1 MSQLLH
7 MEIPNFGS
15 TVLDSLNEQRL
26 LGQHCDVAI
35 MVNGQAFKAHRAV
48 LAASSLYFRDLFS
61 GSAQTLFELPSS
73 VAPSCFQQILSF
85 CYTGR
90 MTVSASDQLMV
101 MYTAGYLQIQNIV
114 ERGMDLMFKAS
125 APYCDSQTSA
135 TDDPPSPNN
144 NNSSLLLGDQPTT
157 VCKIKEEKLETP
169 VCAQNG
175 ELKHSEEDRGPRGRS
190 SRNGTLFYT
199 SGGVNGVIPVMHAYE
214 HSTRDHASPG
224 ASSLPTTDSPTSH
237 QNEEEDFEDDSYES
251 LTNGKIF
258 GGSSGIYSSK
268 CLLMDLSFALLQ
280 LKTLRI
286 YPCECDLLSLFPV
299 QEKMEVSSLPLSLE
313 NRFCVLLGGD
323 REALPAG
330 LISQIGYRCHPAL
343 YTEGDPGERLELI
356 AGSGVF
362 MTRGQL
368 MNCHLCAGVKHKVLL
383 RRLLAAF
390 FDRNT
395 LADSCGTGIRSSNC
409 DPNRKPLDSRIL
421 NTVKLYC
428 QNFAPNFKE
437 SEMNVIAADMC
448 TNARRV
454 RKRWLPKIKSMLPE
468 AIEVYRGT
476 AVLSQV
482 EGATQPGGGFPFE
495 SEFKHL
501 AASNLTLEQHLYGD
515 CRETLRNGSHFNMEE
530 RSQKGE
536 EAKTEPGRAK
546 EPDTPQEVE
555 RLPESPERAA
565 SVLALNPASKKGEK
579 ERATSSPRS
588 QREEQNRQRPP
599 KDDQ

>member
-1 MSQLLH
+1 MTYSRWCIDCTQTLAFPLAGSFLCGQEEDGLRRISLL
-7 MEIPNFGS
+7 
-15 TVLDSLNEQRL
+15 LK
-26 LGQHCDVAI
+26 
-35 MVNGQAFKAHRAV
+35 AFKAHRAV

-199 SGGVNGVIPVMHAYE
+199 SGGTNGVIPVMHAYE
-214 HSTRDHASPG
+214 HLTRDHASPG
-224 ASSLPTTDSPTSH
+224 ASSLPTTDSPISH

-258 GGSSGIYSSK
+258 GGSSGIYG
-268 CLLMDLSFALLQ
+268 M
-280 LKTLRI
+280 
-286 YPCECDLLSLFPV
+286 

-356 AGSGVF
+356 AV
-362 MTRGQL
+362 
-368 MNCHLCAGVKHKVLL
+368 
-383 RRLLAAF
+383 
-390 FDRNT
+390 
-395 LADSCGTGIRSSNC
+395 
-409 DPNRKPLDSRIL
+409 
-421 NTVKLYC
+421 YC

-482 EGATQPGGGFPFE
+482 EGATQLGNGFPFE

-515 CRETLRNGSHFNMEE
+515 CRETLRNGSHFNIEE

-536 EAKTEPGRAK
+536 ELKTEPSRAK
-546 EPDTPQEVE
+546 ESDNLQEVE
-555 RLPESPERAA
+555 KLPESPERVAG
-565 SVLALNPASKKGEK
+565 VLALNPASKKGEK

-588 QREEQNRQRPP
+588 HREEQNRQRPP
-599 KDDQ
+599 KENQ

>member
-101 MYTAGYLQIQNIV
+101 MYTAGYLQIQNII

-157 VCKIKEEKLETP
+157 VCKIKEEKLETL

-175 ELKHSEEDRGPRGRS
+175 ELKYSEEDRRPRGRS

-199 SGGVNGVIPVMHAYE
+199 SGGINGVIPVMHAYE
-214 HSTRDHASPG
+214 LSTRDHASPG

-258 GGSSGIYSSK
+258 GGSSGIFGMK
-268 CLLMDLSFALLQ
+268 
-280 LKTLRI
+280 
-286 YPCECDLLSLFPV
+286 
-299 QEKMEVSSLPLSLE
+299 EKMEVSSLPLSLE

-343 YTEGDPGERLELI
+343 YTEGDPGERQELI

-482 EGATQPGGGFPFE
+482 EGATQPGSGFPFE

-530 RSQKGE
+530 RSQKGKE
-536 EAKTEPGRAK
+536 VKTEPSRAK
-546 EPDTPQEVE
+546 ESDNLQEVE
-555 RLPESPERAA
+555 KLPESPERAA

-579 ERATSSPRS
+579 ERATSSPIS
-588 QREEQNRQRPP
+588 QREEQNRQRPL

>member
-1 MSQLLH
+1 MRCPLGKSSLYVLWRSEANVMSQLLH

-15 TVLDSLNEQRL
+15 AVLDSLNEQRL

-61 GSAQTLFELPSS
+61 DSSQALFELPSS

-90 MTVSASDQLMV
+90 MTVTASDQLMV

-114 ERGMDLMFKAS
+114 ERGMDLMFKAN
-125 APYCDSQTSA
+125 APFCDSQTSA
-135 TDDPPSPNN
+135 VDDPPSPNN
-144 NNSSLLLGDQPTT
+144 NNNNSALLLGDQPTA

-169 VCAQNG
+169 VCAQSG
-175 ELKHSEEDRGPRGRS
+175 ELKQPEDDTKGLRSRS
-190 SRNGTLFYT
+190 SRGSTLFYT
-199 SGGVNGVIPVMHAYE
+199 SGVGNGTLSVVHPYE
-214 HSTRDHASPG
+214 HSSRDHSSPG

-237 QNEEEDFEDDSYES
+237 QNEEEDFEDDSYDN
-251 LTNGKIF
+251 LTSGKI
-258 GGSSGIYSSK
+258 YSVSAG
-268 CLLMDLSFALLQ
+268 LYGMH
-280 LKTLRI
+280 
-286 YPCECDLLSLFPV
+286 
-299 QEKMEVSSLPLSLE
+299 EKMEVSSLPPSLE
-313 NRFCVLLGGD
+313 SRFCVLLGGD

-468 AIEVYRGT
+468 AIEAYRGSV
-476 AVLSQV
+476 VLGQV
-482 EGATQPGGGFPFE
+482 DGVAQPSPSFPFE
-495 SEFKHL
+495 SDFKHL
-501 AASNLTLEQHLYGD
+501 AQSNLTLEQHLYGD
-515 CRETLRNGSHFNMEE
+515 CRETLRNGHFPGAAIED
-530 RSQKGE
+530 RASA
-536 EAKTEPGRAK
+536 EAGKAADPLRARPG
-546 EPDTPQEVE
+546 D
-555 RLPESPERAA
+555 SPEDMAARHVESSERAGT
-565 SVLALNPASKKGEK
+565 VLTLNPASK
-579 ERATSSPRS
+579 RAEGDGACSSPKS
-588 QREEQNRQRPP
+588 QPEEHSGERPLVE
-599 KDDQ
+599 DQ

>member
-1 MSQLLH
+1 MMSQLLH

-144 NNSSLLLGDQPTT
+144 NNSLLLGDQPTT

-169 VCAQNG
+169 VCGQSG
-175 ELKHSEEDRGPRGRS
+175 DLKQGEEDRGPRGRS
-190 SRNGTLFYT
+190 LRNAPGALFYT
-199 SGGVNGVIPVMHAYE
+199 AGGANGVISVLHAYE
-214 HSTRDHASPG
+214 HSGRDHASPG

-251 LTNGKIF
+251 LTNGKIY
-258 GGSSGIYSSK
+258 GGSSALYGSK
-268 CLLMDLSFALLQ
+268 CLLLGLRKLLAL
-280 LKTLRI
+280 T
-286 YPCECDLLSLFPV
+286 PECEYDSLLSLLLLCLFPV

-356 AGSGVF
+356 GG
-362 MTRGQL
+362 
-368 MNCHLCAGVKHKVLL
+368 
-383 RRLLAAF
+383 
-390 FDRNT
+390 
-395 LADSCGTGIRSSNC
+395 
-409 DPNRKPLDSRIL
+409 
-421 NTVKLYC
+421 
-428 QNFAPNFKE
+428 
-437 SEMNVIAADMC
+437 
-448 TNARRV
+448 
-454 RKRWLPKIKSMLPE
+454 E
-468 AIEVYRGT
+468 A
-476 AVLSQV
+476 
-482 EGATQPGGGFPFE
+482 
-495 SEFKHL
+495 
-501 AASNLTLEQHLYGD
+501 
-515 CRETLRNGSHFNMEE
+515 
-530 RSQKGE
+530 
-536 EAKTEPGRAK
+536 
-546 EPDTPQEVE
+546 
-555 RLPESPERAA
+555 
-565 SVLALNPASKKGEK
+565 
-579 ERATSSPRS
+579 
-588 QREEQNRQRPP
+588 
-599 KDDQ
+599 

>member
-1 MSQLLH
+1 MQHFCRIFSAVSAPDKHCVTFESSHFQFVTSSGWSTFILTFCCFRCLVRKSCLLRRSETGMMSQLLH

-61 GSAQTLFELPSS
+61 GSTQTLFELPSS
-73 VAPSCFQQILSF
+73 VAPSCFQQILTF

-169 VCAQNG
+169 VCIQNG
-175 ELKHSEEDRGPRGRS
+175 ELKHSEEDRGHRSRS

-214 HSTRDHASPG
+214 QSTRDHASPG

-258 GGSSGIYSSK
+258 GGSSGIYTSK
-268 CLLMDLSFALLQ
+268 CLLMDFSLQ
-280 LKTLRI
+280 PKMLWI
-286 YPCECDLLSLFPV
+286 HPCERDLLCLFPV

-356 AGSGVF
+356 GG
-362 MTRGQL
+362 
-368 MNCHLCAGVKHKVLL
+368 
-383 RRLLAAF
+383 
-390 FDRNT
+390 
-395 LADSCGTGIRSSNC
+395 
-409 DPNRKPLDSRIL
+409 
-421 NTVKLYC
+421 
-428 QNFAPNFKE
+428 
-437 SEMNVIAADMC
+437 
-448 TNARRV
+448 
-454 RKRWLPKIKSMLPE
+454 E
-468 AIEVYRGT
+468 A
-476 AVLSQV
+476 
-482 EGATQPGGGFPFE
+482 
-495 SEFKHL
+495 
-501 AASNLTLEQHLYGD
+501 
-515 CRETLRNGSHFNMEE
+515 
-530 RSQKGE
+530 
-536 EAKTEPGRAK
+536 
-546 EPDTPQEVE
+546 
-555 RLPESPERAA
+555 
-565 SVLALNPASKKGEK
+565 
-579 ERATSSPRS
+579 
-588 QREEQNRQRPP
+588 
-599 KDDQ
+599 

>member
-144 NNSSLLLGDQPTT
+144 NNSSLLLSDQPTT

-258 GGSSGIYSSK
+258 GGSSGIYG
-268 CLLMDLSFALLQ
+268 
-280 LKTLRI
+280 I
-286 YPCECDLLSLFPV
+286 

-536 EAKTEPGRAK
+536 EAKTEPSRAK
-546 EPDTPQEVE
+546 EPDNPQEVE

-588 QREEQNRQRPP
+588 QREEQNRQRPQ

>member
-1 MSQLLH
+1 MMSQLLH

-61 GSAQTLFELPSS
+61 GSTQTLFELPSS
-73 VAPSCFQQILSF
+73 VTPSCFRQILSF

-114 ERGMDLMFKAS
+114 ERGLDLMFKAS

-144 NNSSLLLGDQPTT
+144 NNSSLLLGDQHTT

-169 VCAQNG
+169 VCAPSAEQ
-175 ELKHSEEDRGPRGRS
+175 KQAEEDRGTSGRS
-190 SRNGTLFYT
+190 LRNSTLFYT
-199 SGGVNGVIPVMHAYE
+199 CGVGNGVIPVMHPYE

-237 QNEEEDFEDDSYES
+237 QNEEEDFEDDSYDS
-251 LTNGKIF
+251 LTNGKIY
-258 GGSSGIYSSK
+258 GGS
-268 CLLMDLSFALLQ
+268 A
-280 LKTLRI
+280 
-286 YPCECDLLSLFPV
+286 SLYCI
-299 QEKMEVSSLPLSLE
+299 QEKMKMSSLPLSLD

-343 YTEGDPGERLELI
+343 YTEGDPGERLEVI
-356 AGSGVF
+356 GGSGVF

-501 AASNLTLEQHLYGD
+501 AASNLTLEQHLYED
-515 CRETLRNGSHFNMEE
+515 CRETLRNGSHFTGVSMDE
-530 RSQKGE
+530 RSKGE
-536 EAKTEPGRAK
+536 ATKPEPVRAS
-546 EPDTPQEVE
+546 ESDNPQDVE

-565 SVLALNPASKKGEK
+565 SVLAINPASKKGEK
-579 ERATSSPRS
+579 DWAASSPRT
-588 QREEQNRQRPP
+588 QREEQNRQRPL
-599 KDDQ
+599 KEDQ

>member
-1 MSQLLH
+1 MMSQLLH

-175 ELKHSEEDRGPRGRS
+175 ELKHSEEDRGPRVRS
-190 SRNGTLFYT
+190 LRNGTLFYT

-268 CLLMDLSFALLQ
+268 CLLMDLSFAPLH
-280 LKTLRI
+280 LKI
-286 YPCECDLLSLFPV
+286 HPCECDFF
-299 QEKMEVSSLPLSLE
+299 MSLPSARE
-313 NRFCVLLGGD
+313 DGG
-323 REALPAG
+323 
-330 LISQIGYRCHPAL
+330 
-343 YTEGDPGERLELI
+343 
-356 AGSGVF
+356 
-362 MTRGQL
+362 
-368 MNCHLCAGVKHKVLL
+368 
-383 RRLLAAF
+383 
-390 FDRNT
+390 
-395 LADSCGTGIRSSNC
+395 
-409 DPNRKPLDSRIL
+409 
-421 NTVKLYC
+421 
-428 QNFAPNFKE
+428 
-437 SEMNVIAADMC
+437 
-448 TNARRV
+448 
-454 RKRWLPKIKSMLPE
+454 
-468 AIEVYRGT
+468 
-476 AVLSQV
+476 VLS
-482 EGATQPGGGFPFE
+482 
-495 SEFKHL
+495 
-501 AASNLTLEQHLYGD
+501 
-515 CRETLRNGSHFNMEE
+515 
-530 RSQKGE
+530 
-536 EAKTEPGRAK
+536 
-546 EPDTPQEVE
+546 
-555 RLPESPERAA
+555 A
-565 SVLALNPASKKGEK
+565 SVLGEPFLCALG
-579 ERATSSPRS
+579 R
-588 QREEQNRQRPP
+588 RQRGSARRTHQPDRLP
-599 KDDQ
+599 LPSCSLHRGRPWRETGADWR

>member
-157 VCKIKEEKLETP
+157 VCKIKEEKLETL

-175 ELKHSEEDRGPRGRS
+175 ELKHSEEDRRPRGRS

-214 HSTRDHASPG
+214 LSTRDHASPG

-258 GGSSGIYSSK
+258 GGSSGIFG
-268 CLLMDLSFALLQ
+268 M
-280 LKTLRI
+280 
-286 YPCECDLLSLFPV
+286 

-356 AGSGVF
+356 AV
-362 MTRGQL
+362 
-368 MNCHLCAGVKHKVLL
+368 
-383 RRLLAAF
+383 
-390 FDRNT
+390 
-395 LADSCGTGIRSSNC
+395 
-409 DPNRKPLDSRIL
+409 
-421 NTVKLYC
+421 YC

-536 EAKTEPGRAK
+536 EAKTEPSRAK
-546 EPDTPQEVE
+546 EPDNPQEVE

-579 ERATSSPRS
+579 EHATSSPRS
-588 QREEQNRQRPP
+588 QREEQTRQRPLE
-599 KDDQ
+599 DDQ

>member
-1 MSQLLH
+1 MMSQLLH

-61 GSAQTLFELPSS
+61 GSTQTLFELPSS
-73 VAPSCFQQILSF
+73 VAPSCFRQILSF

-114 ERGMDLMFKAS
+114 ERGMDLMFKTS

-144 NNSSLLLGDQPTT
+144 NNNNSSLLLGDHTT
-157 VCKIKEEKLETP
+157 VCKIKEENLETS
-169 VCAQNG
+169 VCAPSVEQ
-175 ELKHSEEDRGPRGRS
+175 KHAEEDRGTRGRS
-190 SRNGTLFYT
+190 SRMSTLFYT
-199 SGGVNGVIPVMHAYE
+199 GGGGNGVIPVMHPYE
-214 HSTRDHASPG
+214 HSTRDHSSPG

-251 LTNGKIF
+251 LTNGKIY
-258 GGSSGIYSSK
+258 GGT
-268 CLLMDLSFALLQ
+268 A
-280 LKTLRI
+280 
-286 YPCECDLLSLFPV
+286 SLFGI

-356 AGSGVF
+356 GGSGVF

-476 AVLSQV
+476 AVLGQM
-482 EGATQPGGGFPFE
+482 EGATQQSGGFPFE

-501 AASNLTLEQHLYGD
+501 TASNLTLEQHLYGD
-515 CRETLRNGSHFNMEE
+515 CRETLRNGSHFTGVSIEE
-530 RSQKGE
+530 RSKGE
-536 EAKTEPGRAK
+536 AAKPETGQARES
-546 EPDTPQEVE
+546 DTPQDIE

-579 ERATSSPRS
+579 ERAASSPRT
-588 QREEQNRQRPP
+588 QRGTEQTETT
-599 KDDQ
+599 